1 MNKKYLA
8 ALLTTTILS
17 IPFIASANPDGESL
31 FKSNCTMCHD
41 IDQKKMGPSVK
52 SMSTDP
58 NVLRTTITAGKN
70 AMPSYDGKLSGAE
83 IDALVKY
90 LVASQ

>member
-52 SMSTDP
+52 SMNTDP
-58 NVLRTTITAGKN
+58 KVLHATITAGKN
-70 AMPSYDGKLSGAE
+70 AMPGYDGKLSGAE

-90 LVASQ
+90 LVANQ